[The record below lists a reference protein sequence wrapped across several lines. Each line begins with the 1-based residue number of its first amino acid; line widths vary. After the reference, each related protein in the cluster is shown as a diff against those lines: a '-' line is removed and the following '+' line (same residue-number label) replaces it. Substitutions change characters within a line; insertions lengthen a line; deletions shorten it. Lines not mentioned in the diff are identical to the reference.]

1 MKPSQKFSL
10 PLSNGV
16 EIIQQI
22 MAYQSERKQNML
34 QEAEKARS
42 EKDSS
47 KANKLLKGAEYCE
60 KAIERL
66 SKFLKENS

>member
-1 MKPSQKFSL
+1 
-10 PLSNGV
+10 
-16 EIIQQI
+16 